1 MEKQKK
7 KKKPDADVYTSSEE
21 IFGRELGPLMRTGR
35 DLIKSMEEAET
46 AMKKS
51 AEIPSPGER
60 PSLKDYIGRPLQTI
74 LISFIVILVLFGAG
88 WLILLAYYNGW
99 TRFCDLVFTEGL
111 VLIGISALIGGIGFY
126 LYNSC
131 NKEWKVENDMY
142 MSSAYR
148 KWTIELS
155 RSREAF
161 VANKVEVAKLLKKR
175 TTELLAL
182 SDNILEGHLASGD
195 MIFQREI
202 KLAINLTDWADEE
215 SKKAQAEAADIKID
229 KSYDDP
235 DISAIYVPAAVYAVI
250 VVVLIA
256 FHCIIWVLKLIF
268 NIPWDTWN
276 WASTALVWAAPIALA
291 VMIVIG
297 LIWSAKKKKWGAIE
311 TNKKQQKNMQK
322 KLTAQGESLEK
333 LSGDIF
339 EDTIYPLINKRK
351 ELWKKLFARNLAF
364 PIRDFDGWNH
374 YDIFDTYFSMT
385 NRLRYIQTLP
395 AERRTD
401 AAIDFYNKKLGLFFK
416 HSIRSEAGEDESLYK
431 PFEWALS
438 NKTLKELRAN
448 DTPDAATK
456 SRLKRLD
463 DKNRNFID
471 IDGVIE
477 DFQGFLDI
485 DTSGT
490 FFEHDSK
497 KVERKTKQLQQCYN
511 DFSDQVNS
519 FGKLVAQI
527 NASLG
532 MSRMIAYRNLYLGA
546 ELVNII
552 HETANGGMLTRIDDN
567 LSGLS
572 ADSVDVS
579 GLEAV
584 GVKQTAINILDSS
597 LGAVAVAVD
606 NVLNNKAAKKY
617 YKKNPKEAL
626 ATAAVV
632 AVGAAIDSVIDA
644 WKERN
649 ALIARCSETQQELAA
664 NMESLVEQF
673 LDSQAKASRA
683 IELIGAIIKVNDGF
697 MAIYEPLRDKVF
709 VDRKP
714 ESVSLQELQQL
725 VLAIK
730 EYKSISDSKI

>member
-1 MEKQKK
+1 MKTFR
-7 KKKPDADVYTSSEE
+7 AFSISTL
-21 IFGRELGPLMRTGR
+21 REP
-35 DLIKSMEEAET
+35 
-46 AMKKS
+46 
-51 AEIPSPGER
+51 
-60 PSLKDYIGRPLQTI
+60 
-74 LISFIVILVLFGAG
+74 
-88 WLILLAYYNGW
+88 
-99 TRFCDLVFTEGL
+99 
-111 VLIGISALIGGIGFY
+111 
-126 LYNSC
+126 
-131 NKEWKVENDMY
+131 
-142 MSSAYR
+142 
-148 KWTIELS
+148 
-155 RSREAF
+155 
-161 VANKVEVAKLLKKR
+161 
-175 TTELLAL
+175 
-182 SDNILEGHLASGD
+182 
-195 MIFQREI
+195 
-202 KLAINLTDWADEE
+202 
-215 SKKAQAEAADIKID
+215 
-229 KSYDDP
+229 
-235 DISAIYVPAAVYAVI
+235 
-250 VVVLIA
+250 
-256 FHCIIWVLKLIF
+256 
-268 NIPWDTWN
+268 
-276 WASTALVWAAPIALA
+276 
-291 VMIVIG
+291 
-297 LIWSAKKKKWGAIE
+297 
-311 TNKKQQKNMQK
+311 
-322 KLTAQGESLEK
+322 
-333 LSGDIF
+333 
-339 EDTIYPLINKRK
+339 
-351 ELWKKLFARNLAF
+351 
-364 PIRDFDGWNH
+364 
-374 YDIFDTYFSMT
+374 
-385 NRLRYIQTLP
+385 
-395 AERRTD
+395 
-401 AAIDFYNKKLGLFFK
+401 
-416 HSIRSEAGEDESLYK
+416 
-431 PFEWALS
+431 
-438 NKTLKELRAN
+438 
-448 DTPDAATK
+448 
-456 SRLKRLD
+456 
-463 DKNRNFID
+463 
-471 IDGVIE
+471 
-477 DFQGFLDI
+477 
-485 DTSGT
+485 

-649 ALIARCSETQQELAA
+649 ALIARCLETQQELAA